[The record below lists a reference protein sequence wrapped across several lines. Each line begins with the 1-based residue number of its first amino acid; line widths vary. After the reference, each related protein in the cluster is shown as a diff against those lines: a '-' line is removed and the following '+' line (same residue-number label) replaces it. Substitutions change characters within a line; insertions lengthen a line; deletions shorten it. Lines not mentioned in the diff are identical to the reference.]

1 MKKFLLLFLTTIAFA
16 QNPNHQI
23 FLDHNW
29 RLNFVQD
36 GDNDPVY
43 VHSSIN
49 YYRLEFSTNNF
60 VTTICNAHFL
70 DFSYVQNENKFEK
83 LFSGSTL
90 ATCQGQNNS
99 INNLDFYDFFV
110 SNFTNGSSLNS
121 HYPFVLNPIAN
132 NQYSLDIYN
141 PAGKRLNFNSNGLSA
156 NSNKTISFNV
166 FPNPVLDILKITSNT
181 IINNLSLYNMKGQ
194 LVFESDTHFQQID
207 MTDFHSGIYFLKIV
221 GENEEI
227 INTKIVKN

>member
-1 MKKFLLLFLTTIAFA
+1 MKTFLFLFVTAIAFA

-43 VHSSIN
+43 VDENIN
-49 YYRLEFSTNNF
+49 YPLEFGQFSQLGYVIN
-60 VTTICNAHFL
+60 VCNWHFL
-70 DFSYVQNENKFEK
+70 YFSYVQNENKFVKNEA
-83 LFSGSTL
+83 GSSLIVCNGTYVL
-90 ATCQGQNNS
+90 A
-99 INNLDFYDFFV
+99 DFFDAFV
-110 SNFTNGSSLNS
+110 SNFDTSQDNNS
-121 HYPFVLNPIAN
+121 NFPFTVTTLPN

-156 NSNKTISFNV
+156 NSNETISFNV
-166 FPNPVLDILKITSNT
+166 FPNPVSDILNITANT
-181 IINNLSLYNMKGQ
+181 KINNLSLYNMKGQ

-207 MTDFHSGIYFLKIV
+207 MTDFHSGIYFLKVV

-227 INTKIVKN
+227 INTKIVKK